1 MCLSAAALEAHLFL
15 LSLLLLLC
23 VVYIVVAVS
32 ACCFVL
38 TVCLF
43 VFFLCVIA
51 VAACWCACMQSTL
64 MLTKGYRVASATLF
78 RFVFFFILLYVQL
91 F

>member
-23 VVYIVVAVS
+23 VVYNVVAVS